1 MFFFQVFTNGR
12 MFMFGEALKEMP
24 GCTMYIQHNLYRT
37 DHMKICKQ
45 RKECWLFR
53 GKFGLYHF
61 DVINDFS
68 TSKHC
73 AQITSNFLS
82 SLR

>member
-1 MFFFQVFTNGR
+1 MLVVQ
-12 MFMFGEALKEMP
+12 
-24 GCTMYIQHNLYRT
+24 
-37 DHMKICKQ
+37 
-45 RKECWLFR
+45 

-73 AQITSNFLS
+73 AQIAEIVIINRRDLQTFTYCIKNKSKHDLLHNIKQVNQRKTSCTNLS
-82 SLR
+82 H